1 MTKRNLLF
9 VATLVATA
17 PAFAQSTNPIVVAIA
32 EPSTIS
38 LIAAGVIAL
47 GLARRKVDKATK
59 S

>member
-1 MTKRNLLF
+1 MMKRNLLSIAIA
-9 VATLVATA
+9 VAAA
-17 PAFAQSTNPIVVAIA
+17 PAFAQSTSPIVVAIA

-47 GLARRKVDKATK
+47 GLARRKIDKAPK